1 MEKMTS
7 AQRKIIDDKFQKQIV
22 SAGAGSGKTKSLVI
36 QFAEAIQEGSLSID
50 NIVSI
55 TFTEKAA
62 NELKDK
68 IRKHIYPAEAGDKEI
83 AKNIELAYISTIH
96 SFCARLLRKYAV
108 YAGLDPRFTVLDEK
122 QSEILKI
129 DSFNRALFDFMKNAS
144 SEKVDFAISYDLDKL
159 SGDFQKTIMS
169 IYDDIRCRGNIN
181 PEFPD
186 LVEKNYSSED
196 IVDVYRAYLFIKELF
211 ELFVRKYQKLKDDGS
226 YLDFEDLQLMTCE
239 LLEKNQEIRDKLHKQ
254 FELIQVD
261 EFQDTNRL
269 QLKLVNLINPK
280 YLCLVGDK
288 NQSIYRFRHADV
300 RIFDDKIES
309 FSRGKEVINLLSENF
324 RSEQGVISFINCLF
338 SCDNF
343 FGNKFQKLKYPFE
356 VNKKNGGSVE
366 ILAIDRSKRD
376 RNYSD
381 SVDNVRKQE
390 ASLVA
395 KKIKKSIDNGQA
407 PGEIAILLR
416 AVKGISKY
424 FEKALAAKGVPYYVQ
439 TGEGYYE
446 TLEMKDIKSY
456 LSIVANP
463 LDDINLIAVLKSP
476 FVRLSDEGLFLLS
489 VLKKEQNLSSY
500 FEAVTELIKT
510 DFKVNSLDGSFSE
523 KDKSYISEFISSY
536 NKISDFYSSNSISS
550 TIEKII
556 YETKY
561 DLSMLH
567 VPTKNSIFANI
578 RKLIRIAKDYE
589 LIYGN
594 NLRDF
599 ILELDG
605 FKDISYKEGNAPLEK
620 EKGNAV
626 RIMSVH
632 AAKGLEFDIVFV
644 ADCSRSF
651 GSGDNKRPL
660 VSYIP
665 NDKNADKGFGF
676 IYKDYKKPNITGKDS
691 YAFATEENFNLNRN
705 YDIEEGKRIFYVAVT
720 RARKRLI
727 ISGGFRSDKSLGSDN
742 SIMKNV
748 LAGTDNFNNDAIFKS
763 EIVDFDN
770 RPDAFEF
777 NRVSHKTSFDKEPL
791 LDFKKIPKLTQ
802 IFHPPKVPVR
812 RLSFTAINNYITD
825 PYKFFTENLLGV
837 RSVLKP
843 TTYNGVSSAD
853 YGILVHKKLA
863 EIDWK
868 NTQKDELPEI
878 NNLIKSNVGE
888 WLRNAEKVEA
898 EVPFAY
904 EVSLMLIE
912 GKFDALVNDNTI
924 IDFKT
929 TQKRD
934 LTSFSNNYDLQMK
947 IYALALLKKG
957 AESVKTLL
965 IFLSDLEK
973 PVEKGFSI
981 DEVPDI
987 ENEIKCLIE
996 EIYGIY
1002 NKKINLPNN
1011 FVDKIIK
1018 AAYV

>member
-1 MEKMTS
+1 MEKMTK

-22 SAGAGSGKTKSLVI
+22 SAGAGSGKTKSLVV
-36 QFAEAIQEGSLSID
+36 QFAEAVQGGSLSLD

-68 IRKHIYPAEAGDKEI
+68 IRKHLYSAEAGDKEI

-108 YAGLDPRFTVLDEK
+108 FAGLDPRFTVLDEK
-122 QSEILKI
+122 QSEILEI
-129 DSFNRALFDFMKNAS
+129 DSYNKALFDFMKNAS
-144 SEKVDFAISYDLDKL
+144 SEKIDFAISYDLDKR
-159 SGDFQKTIMS
+159 SSDFQKTIMG
-169 IYDDIRCRGNIN
+169 IYDDLRCRGNIN
-181 PEFPD
+181 AEFPELD
-186 LVEKNYSSED
+186 EKNYLSEEWRD
-196 IVDVYRAYLFIKELF
+196 SYRTYLLIKELF
-211 ELFVRKYQKLKDDGS
+211 ELFVRKYQELKKAGS
-226 YLDFEDLQLMTCE
+226 YLDFEDLQLMACE
-239 LLEKNQEIRDKLHKQ
+239 LLEKNSEIRDKLHKQ
-254 FELIQVD
+254 FELIQID

-269 QLKLVNLINPK
+269 QLKLINLINPG

-288 NQSIYRFRHADV
+288 NQSIYMFRHADV
-300 RIFDDKIES
+300 SIFDDKIES
-309 FSRGKEVINLLSENF
+309 FNRGKEIVNLLTENF
-324 RSEQGVISFINCLF
+324 RSEQRIIDFINSIF

-356 VNKKNGGSVE
+356 GNKKNGGSVE
-366 ILAIDRSKRD
+366 ILAIDRSKK
-376 RNYSD
+376 YEGHSD
-381 SVDNVRKQE
+381 TVDKVRMQE
-390 ASLVA
+390 AVLISE
-395 KKIKKSIDNGQA
+395 KIKNLIDNGQD

-416 AVKGISKY
+416 VVKGVSKF
-424 FEKALAAKGVPYYVQ
+424 FEKALAALSVSYYVQ
-439 TGEGYYE
+439 TGEEYYE
-446 TLEMKDIKSY
+446 KLEMKDIKSY

-476 FVRLSDEGLFLLS
+476 FIRLSDESLFLLS

-500 FEAVTELIKT
+500 FEAVTLLIKSE
-510 DFKVNSLDGSFSE
+510 FKVNSFENSFSE
-523 KDKSYISEFISSY
+523 EDKSSIKEFMNSY
-536 NKISDFYSSNSISS
+536 DKISAFYSSNSISS

-556 YETKY
+556 NETKY
-561 DLSMLH
+561 DLSMLQ

-605 FKDISYKEGNAPLEK
+605 FKDISYKEGSAPLEK

-632 AAKGLEFDIVFV
+632 AAKGLEFDVVFA

-651 GSGDNKRPL
+651 ESGGNKRPL
-660 VSYIP
+660 MSYIP
-665 NDKNADKGFGF
+665 NDKNTDKGFGF
-676 IYKDYKKPNITGKDS
+676 IYKNYRKPNLKGKDS

-727 ISGGFRSDKSLGSDN
+727 ISGGFRSDKGLGSDN

-748 LAGTDNFNNDAIFKS
+748 LAATDNFNDSIIKP

-770 RPDAFEF
+770 RPDVFEF
-777 NRVSHKTSFDKEPL
+777 NRVSYKTAFDKEPL
-791 LDFKKIPKLTQ
+791 IDYLKFPKLPE
-802 IFHPPKVPVR
+802 IIHPPNAPIQ
-812 RLSFTAINNYITD
+812 RLSFTAINNYIID
-825 PYKFFTENLLGV
+825 PYKFFAENLLGI
-837 RSVLKP
+837 RSASESIA
-843 TTYNGVSSAD
+843 NAGISSAE

-868 NTQKDELPEI
+868 NPQIDELPEI
-878 NNLIKSNVGE
+878 NKFIESDVGE
-888 WLRNAEKVEA
+888 WLRNAEKVET
-898 EVPFAY
+898 EVPFAF
-904 EVSLMLIE
+904 EIPSTLIE
-912 GKFDALVNDNTI
+912 GKFDALVNDNII

-929 TQKRD
+929 AQKSD
-934 LTSFSNNYDLQMK
+934 SKSIQKSYDLQMK

-957 AESVKTLL
+957 VRSVKTLL
-965 IFLSDLEK
+965 IFLNDLEK
-973 PVEKGFSI
+973 PAEKGFSI
-981 DEVPDI
+981 DEVSDI
-987 ENEIKCLIE
+987 GNEIKCLIE

-1018 AAYV
+1018 GAYV